1 VLIPKAAFSLTQV
14 VKRVRRARTTGME
27 AQAAA
32 ISATALSAAAAYRAA
47 ALAAPAVAA
56 TLAEESKCGD

>member
-1 VLIPKAAFSLTQV
+1 
-14 VKRVRRARTTGME
+14 ME

-32 ISATALSAAAAYRAA
+32 ILATVWLEAAAYRAA